1 MEEDDPLGEIL
12 IDIGLV
18 SILNVNLYLKYT

>member
-1 MEEDDPLGEIL
+1 MEEDDPLREIL